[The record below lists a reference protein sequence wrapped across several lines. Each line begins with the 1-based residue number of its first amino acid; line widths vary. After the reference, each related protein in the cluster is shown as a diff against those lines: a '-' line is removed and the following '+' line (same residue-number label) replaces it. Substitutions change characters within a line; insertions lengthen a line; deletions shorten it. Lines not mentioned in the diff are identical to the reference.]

1 MIRITQIKLKIDDD
15 LKLLSKKISKILGI
29 SENEFTYKVVR
40 RSIDARKGDVNY
52 VYSVDI
58 LLKNKKESFIM
69 KKVNNKNVM
78 LTNSGKYKFD
88 TFGNIKMNS
97 RPVIVGSGPA
107 GLFCGYMLAK
117 SGYKPIIIERGED
130 VDHRRETVD
139 KFFKTGKLNTES
151 NVQFGEGG
159 AGTFSDGKLN
169 TLVKDRLKRNTFVLE
184 TFVKYGASEEIIYDS
199 KPHIG
204 TDVLSEVVK
213 NIRNAAIEYGA
224 EFRFNTKLTH
234 LIEKNGK
241 LEALEYETNNMQEQM
256 PCETLVLAIGHSSR
270 DTFKMLNDMD
280 VYMTPKAFAVGIR
293 IEHSREMIDKDQY
306 GAYYN
311 KLPAA
316 SYKLTKNLENNR
328 GVYSFCMC
336 PGGYIVNSSSEEG
349 MLAVNGMSYSK
360 RDGSNSNSAIICTV
374 KPEDF
379 KGQGALAGVEF
390 QRELERKAYKIGNGM
405 IPVQLYGDF
414 KENRISTGFGEI
426 IPQTKGEYILGNVRE
441 IFPEFISQ
449 SIIRGIDSFG
459 HKIKGYDREDSIIS
473 GVESRTSSPLR
484 IERDESFQSNIK
496 GVYPCG
502 EGAGYAGGI
511 TSAAIDGIKVFE
523 AIASV
528 YEPF

>member
-78 LTNSGKYKFD
+78 LTNSNKYKFD

-241 LEALEYETNNMQEQM
+241 LEALEYETNNMKEQM

-414 KENRISTGFGEI
+414 KENKISTGFGEI
-426 IPQTKGEYILGNVRE
+426 IPQTKGEYIFGNVRE

>member
-78 LTNSGKYKFD
+78 LTNSEKYKFD

-234 LIEKNGK
+234 LIEKK
-241 LEALEYETNNMQEQM
+241 W
-256 PCETLVLAIGHSSR
+256 
-270 DTFKMLNDMD
+270 
-280 VYMTPKAFAVGIR
+280 
-293 IEHSREMIDKDQY
+293 
-306 GAYYN
+306 
-311 KLPAA
+311 
-316 SYKLTKNLENNR
+316 
-328 GVYSFCMC
+328 
-336 PGGYIVNSSSEEG
+336 
-349 MLAVNGMSYSK
+349 
-360 RDGSNSNSAIICTV
+360 
-374 KPEDF
+374 
-379 KGQGALAGVEF
+379 
-390 QRELERKAYKIGNGM
+390 
-405 IPVQLYGDF
+405 
-414 KENRISTGFGEI
+414 
-426 IPQTKGEYILGNVRE
+426 
-441 IFPEFISQ
+441 
-449 SIIRGIDSFG
+449 
-459 HKIKGYDREDSIIS
+459 
-473 GVESRTSSPLR
+473 
-484 IERDESFQSNIK
+484 
-496 GVYPCG
+496 
-502 EGAGYAGGI
+502 
-511 TSAAIDGIKVFE
+511 
-523 AIASV
+523 
-528 YEPF
+528 

>member
-78 LTNSGKYKFD
+78 LTNSEKYKFD

-414 KENRISTGFGEI
+414 KENKISTGFGEI
-426 IPQTKGEYILGNVRE
+426 IPQTKGEYIFGNVRE

>member
-52 VYSVDI
+52 VYSVDV

-78 LTNSGKYKFD
+78 LTNSEKYKFD

-130 VDHRRETVD
+130 VDHRKETVD

-151 NVQFGEGG
+151 NVLFGEGG

-280 VYMTPKAFAVGIR
+280 VCMTPKAFAVGIR

-414 KENRISTGFGEI
+414 KENKISTGFGEI
-426 IPQTKGEYILGNVRE
+426 IPQTKGEYILGNVR
-441 IFPEFISQ
+441 
-449 SIIRGIDSFG
+449 
-459 HKIKGYDREDSIIS
+459 
-473 GVESRTSSPLR
+473 
-484 IERDESFQSNIK
+484 
-496 GVYPCG
+496 
-502 EGAGYAGGI
+502 
-511 TSAAIDGIKVFE
+511 
-523 AIASV
+523 
-528 YEPF
+528 